1 MATGIIYP
9 ENPYLREHIE
19 YFWYLSSEGKSK
31 PGSTILPPE
40 PRSDILFNF
49 AGATSMATAGNVSLK
64 FNGCFFLSIRKEK
77 FVITSAGSV
86 DYLAVRFYP
95 HALYKILN
103 IPMSEFS
110 ALPAVEMEL
119 INKEFWNR
127 LAEKLYDLKNTRDRV
142 KCLEGELMKFLTQD
156 NDIRESRLLRSALE
170 QINLTSGKINIDV
183 LAKQYEIG
191 AKKLERM
198 FSRYVGVAPKSFCGI
213 MRFTRLFN
221 FMDKI
226 PADINWTSVAYDCGY
241 YDQAHMV
248 REFAK
253 YVGYP
258 PEKYLRIKDT
268 LCC

>member
-9 ENPYLREHIE
+9 ENPFLREHIE

-49 AGATSMATAGNVSLK
+49 AGMTSMETAENVSMK

-77 FVITSAGSV
+77 FIITSPGNV

-95 HALYKILN
+95 HALYKILK

-110 ALPAVEMEL
+110 ALPALEMEL
-119 INKEFWNR
+119 INKEFWSS
-127 LAEKLYDLKNTRDRV
+127 LAGKLYDMNNTSDRI
-142 KCLEGELMKFLTQD
+142 KYLESELLKFLTHD
-156 NDIRESRLLRSALE
+156 EDSRESRLLKSALE
-170 QINLTSGKINIDV
+170 QINFTSGKINIDL
-183 LAKQYEIG
+183 LAKQYEVG
-191 AKKLERM
+191 PKKLERM
-198 FSRYVGVAPKSFCGI
+198 FSRYVGVSPKSFCGI
-213 MRFTRLFN
+213 IRFTRLFN
-221 FMDKI
+221 FLEKV
-226 PADINWTSVAYDCGY
+226 PNDINWTSVAYESGY
-241 YDQAHMV
+241 YDQAHMI
-248 REFAK
+248 REFTK
-253 YVGYP
+253 YVGYS